1 MFMIMIYLNVFEYV
15 TKKIIQNEPT
25 SNSEMTSTTNLAF
38 VPNENYFS
46 LSDKENIQN
55 TELRK

>member
-1 MFMIMIYLNVFEYV
+1 MCLSMWP
-15 TKKIIQNEPT
+15 KKIIQNEST

-38 VPNENYFS
+38 VSNENYFS
-46 LSDKENIQN
+46 LYDKEKFQN